1 MGLRVFLFLS
11 LELLRLLKP
20 ASLIQNYSLTK
31 VFTFIVTEKQTLND
45 SMPSLCLQE
54 NVCIYYSNSIHV
66 CVSPG
71 KRQVGRR
78 VSEQPG
84 EALLSGGQRCDRR
97 ERGCFY
103 A

>member
-1 MGLRVFLFLS
+1 MGLRVLLFLS

-31 VFTFIVTEKQTLND
+31 VFTFIVTD

-97 ERGCFY
+97 ERSCFY